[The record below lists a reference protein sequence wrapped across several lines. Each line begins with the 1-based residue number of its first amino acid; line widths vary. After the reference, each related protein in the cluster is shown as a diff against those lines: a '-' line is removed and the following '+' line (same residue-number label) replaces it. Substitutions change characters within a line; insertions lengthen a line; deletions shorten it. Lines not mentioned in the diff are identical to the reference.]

1 MAAKSNN
8 KAVVNGKQTVDG
20 AGASNKEGVEQA
32 GIEKITTSAELKS
45 YLTSVR
51 DRMEDGSGAAIYAL
65 GAVNYVF
72 SLEKLYE
79 FLDSENR
86 TLLKEIWLRLKQS
99 GIQVRNPP
107 LLFESER

>member
-20 AGASNKEGVEQA
+20 ASSSNKEGAEQA
-32 GIEKITTSAELKS
+32 GIEKITTTAELKS

-72 SLEKLYE
+72 SLEKLYD
-79 FLDSENR
+79 FLDTENR

-107 LLFESER
+107 LLFEGER